1 VLWHIGFGSCVLVRE
16 CSIPSTPLA
25 QSPITIFGN
34 AVPTNPAAA
43 GTRAV
48 TLGVKFGSAQPGT
61 VSGIRFCRKHAK
73 SNGYSVRLYT
83 AEGSLLAEAIAPP
96 DTCSSPGW
104 GQVNFAAPVWISAN
118 TTDPIQNCTVS
129 ARL

>member
-1 VLWHIGFGSCVLVRE
+1 MG
-16 CSIPSTPLA
+16 CSPPSTSLA

-34 AVPTNPAAA
+34 AVPINPAAA

-48 TLGVKFGSAQPGT
+48 TLGVKFWSAQPGT
-61 VSGIRFCRKHAK
+61 VSGIGFYRKHAK

-83 AEGSLLAEAIAPP
+83 AEGSLFAEATASP
-96 DTCSSPGW
+96 DTCSAPCW